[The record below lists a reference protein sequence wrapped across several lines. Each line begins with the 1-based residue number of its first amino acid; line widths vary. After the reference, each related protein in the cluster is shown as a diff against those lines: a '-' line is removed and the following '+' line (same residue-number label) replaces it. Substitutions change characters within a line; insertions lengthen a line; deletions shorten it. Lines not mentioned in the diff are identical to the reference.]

1 MSDDPASTGNPYTS
15 YRRVTG
21 GDGYFYLGG
30 AYTTYVV
37 ARVFPGAS
45 GFGLWEQVDV
55 KAQIDNGVI
64 KGVTANGLQLQGAPL
79 DLRNSDPRI
88 DATAGSW
95 RSGQWF
101 ANLVIQSS
109 EGENMRVCWNVHLP
123 PPPPVTGPPGFDPV
137 VREPAFKRLMC
148 GIYPKAGGRDV
159 GGYVADDYAGDVRT
173 FSGSW

>member
-55 KAQIDNGVI
+55 KAQIDKYAKLIRQIG
-64 KGVTANGLQLQGAPL
+64 
-79 DLRNSDPRI
+79 
-88 DATAGSW
+88 
-95 RSGQWF
+95 
-101 ANLVIQSS
+101 
-109 EGENMRVCWNVHLP
+109 LP
-123 PPPPVTGPPGFDPV
+123 PQ
-137 VREPAFKRLMC
+137 
-148 GIYPKAGGRDV
+148 
-159 GGYVADDYAGDVRT
+159 
-173 FSGSW
+173 

>member
-21 GDGYFYLGG
+21 GDGNFYLGG

-79 DLRNSDPRI
+79 DLRRGPGRRGICCGRLCGRGADVQRVVVEV
-88 DATAGSW
+88 
-95 RSGQWF
+95 
-101 ANLVIQSS
+101 LVLIAAMSTFVLS
-109 EGENMRVCWNVHLP
+109 EG
-123 PPPPVTGPPGFDPV
+123 
-137 VREPAFKRLMC
+137 
-148 GIYPKAGGRDV
+148 DV
-159 GGYVADDYAGDVRT
+159 LWT
-173 FSGSW
+173 PC